1 MYKWIDVNES
11 LPDPCEE
18 VLIFTK
24 EGRYQIAIFQKGMSL
39 KEREQMKNGEIP
51 TTYVN
56 QTDYIV
62 ESKEFVTT
70 TIPRYEVFYF
80 IDERDG
86 SPDRY
91 YWEATNNIDYVN
103 REVSHWCRLPTEPG
117 TKFHLIDLETE
128 QVFSLNLHRNK

>member
-1 MYKWIDVNES
+1 MYKWIDINES
-11 LPDPCEE
+11 LPEPYEE

-24 EGRYQIAIFQKGMSL
+24 EDRYQIAIFQKGMSL

-56 QTDYIV
+56 QIDYIV
-62 ESKEFVTT
+62 KSKEFVTT

-80 IDERDG
+80 IDESDV

-91 YWEATNNIDYVN
+91 YWEATNSINYVN

-117 TKFHLIDLETE
+117 TKFHLVDLETE
-128 QVFSLNLHRNK
+128 KVFSLNLHRNK